1 MNLQTAPFSSSQPTA
16 TTGKRLL
23 IVDDHPIFRH
33 GICQLIGQLDDVAI
47 CGQAEN
53 AQGALEAMRR
63 GRPDVV
69 LLDVSMPGTNG
80 IELIKLMLAEQPR
93 LIILMLSMHDESLY
107 ALRALRAGAKGYVMK
122 QQAMENVVDAL
133 RKVIEGGIYV
143 SPQFSE
149 KLVFK
154 AIQGSDSDFGSPVDK
169 LSDRELEVLQLFG
182 HSKTTRE
189 IAETLHLSVK
199 TIETH
204 RAHIKEKLGFK
215 DADEMVKFAVEWI
228 AASEG

>member
-1 MNLQTAPFSSSQPTA
+1 MNPQSAIAFSSAAPAS
-16 TTGKRLL
+16 GVKRLL

-33 GICQLIGQLDDVAI
+33 GISQLIRQLREVTI
-47 CGQAEN
+47 CGEADN
-53 AQGALEAMRR
+53 AQSALEAMRR
-63 GRPDVV
+63 HTPDVI
-69 LLDVSMPGTNG
+69 LMDISMPGKNG

-93 LIILMLSMHDESLY
+93 LIILVLSMHDESIY

-122 QQAMENVVDAL
+122 QQAMENVLDAL
-133 RKVIEGGIYV
+133 RKVMSGGIYI
-143 SPQFSE
+143 SPQFGE

-154 AIQGSDSDFGSPVDK
+154 VIQGSESDLGTPVDK

-182 HSKTTRE
+182 RNKSTRE
-189 IAETLHLSVK
+189 IADELHLSVK

-228 AASEG
+228 TAEEG

>member
-1 MNLQTAPFSSSQPTA
+1 MNPQANPA
-16 TTGKRLL
+16 ARARRLL
-23 IVDDHPIFRH
+23 IVDDHPVFRQ
-33 GICQLIGQLDDVAI
+33 GIGQLLAQLPDVTVCA
-47 CGQAEN
+47 QAEN
-53 AQGALEAMRR
+53 AHAALSAMRQHA
-63 GRPDVV
+63 PDAV

-93 LIILMLSMHDESLY
+93 LIILVLSMHDESLY

-122 QQAMENVVDAL
+122 QQAAESILGAL
-133 RKVIEGGIYV
+133 RKVIAGGIYV

-154 AIQGSDSDFGSPVDK
+154 AIQRSDGDLGSPVDT

-182 HSKTTRE
+182 RGKSTRE
-189 IAETLHLSVK
+189 AAETLHLSVK

-215 DADEMVKFAVEWI
+215 TADEMMKFAIEWMT
-228 AASEG
+228 AQEG